1 MEFLSFLVCAV
12 SLVVRTAANAPCG
25 PEETMRSAGVRGR
38 SLYMSTVPGLM
49 ILSS

>member
-12 SLVVRTAANAPCG
+12 SLVVRTANAPCG

-38 SLYMSTVPGLM
+38 SLYMPTVPGLM